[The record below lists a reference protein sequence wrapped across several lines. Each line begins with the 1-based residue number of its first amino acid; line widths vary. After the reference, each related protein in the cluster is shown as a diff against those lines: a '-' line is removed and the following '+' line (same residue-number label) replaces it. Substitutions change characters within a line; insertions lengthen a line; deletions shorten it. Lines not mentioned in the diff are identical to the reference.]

1 MISIPKSVYI
11 VKLDDIVKK
20 YDNAYQTKIKMKPVD
35 VKPSIYINSS
45 KEIND
50 KDPKVNFC
58 NIVEISRYKNLFPK
72 DYVTNWSEEAFVIRK
87 VKNTVPSIYVISDLR
102 GEKISESKEKKR
114 YKELLSKIR
123 DLIR

>member
-1 MISIPKSVYI
+1 
-11 VKLDDIVKK
+11 
-20 YDNAYQTKIKMKPVD
+20 MKPVD

-50 KDPKVNFC
+50 KDPKVNFG
-58 NIVEISRYKNLFPK
+58 NIVEISRYKNFFPK